1 MIFNETVQV
10 VVPTW
15 VDDRGTPKADFDN
28 PVSVTDVVGCSVQP
42 GASSEDLQ
50 NRTQNTIRWTVFIKR
65 IVPVGDHDALLFDGV
80 LYSLSGSAAYWKSPS
95 GAVSNTTLQLV
106 DWEG

>member
-1 MIFNETVQV
+1 MIFNESVQV
-10 VVPTW
+10 VVPSW
-15 VDDRGTPKADFDN
+15 VDDRGTMRPDFDN
-28 PVSVTDVVGCSVQP
+28 PASVTPIDGCSVQP

-50 NRTQNTIRWTVFIKR
+50 NRTANTIRWTVFIKR
-65 IVPVGDHDALLFDGV
+65 IVPVGDHDALMFDGV
-80 LYSLSGSAAYWKSPS
+80 LYQLSGSAAYWKSPS

>member
-1 MIFNETVQV
+1 MIFNESITVV
-10 VVPTW
+10 EPSW
-15 VDDRGTPKADFDN
+15 VDDRGTMRPDYES
-28 PVSVTDVVGCSVQP
+28 PVSSMVVDGCSVQP
-42 GASSEDLQ
+42 GASSEDMQ

-65 IVPVGDHDALLFDGV
+65 IIPVGDHDALMFDGV
-80 LYSLSGSAAYWKSPS
+80 LYQLSGSAAYWKSPS